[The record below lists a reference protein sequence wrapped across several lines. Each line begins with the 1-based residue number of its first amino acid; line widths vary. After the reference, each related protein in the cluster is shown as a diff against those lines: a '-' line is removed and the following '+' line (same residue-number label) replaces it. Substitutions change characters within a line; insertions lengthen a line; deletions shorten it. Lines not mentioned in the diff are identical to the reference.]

1 MHVATIGLDIA
12 KHVFQVHGAD
22 TAGKP
27 VLRQRLRRGQV
38 LAFFSG
44 LDRCVVGIEACA
56 TAHHWARE
64 LQAIGHEVRLV
75 PPSYVKAYVKR
86 NKNDAADAEAICEA
100 VARPTMRFVP
110 VKGREQQAVLMLH
123 RARSLV
129 IAQRRSL
136 GNAVRAHL
144 GEFGVIGPQGRAG
157 LRRLVEQALDPGA
170 VDLPDLAR
178 EVICELGR
186 QLAEAEAREAAI
198 EARILAWHR
207 ASAVSRRLATIP
219 GIGPITASA
228 IAATAPDPAQF
239 RSGRHFAAWIGL
251 VPRQHSTGGKERLG
265 RVSKRGD
272 GYLRRLL
279 VTGAQAVL
287 RWMRARPANRT
298 PWLTGMLARRPWN
311 VVATALA
318 NKAAR
323 IAWAVMARGEACRKG
338 SAAPA

>member
-22 TAGKP
+22 AAGKP

-38 LAFFSG
+38 LAFFGG

-64 LQAIGHEVRLV
+64 LQALGHEVRLV

-110 VKGREQQAVLMLH
+110 VKAREQQAVLMLH

-129 IAQRRSL
+129 VAQRRSL

-144 GEFGVIGPQGRAG
+144 AEFGIVGPQGRAG
-157 LRRLVEQALDPGA
+157 LRRLVEQALDPVA
-170 VDLPDLAR
+170 AELPDLAR
-178 EVICELGR
+178 EVIRELGL
-186 QLAEAEAREAAI
+186 QLAGAEAREAAI
-198 EARILAWHR
+198 EAKILAWHR
-207 ASAVSRRLATIP
+207 ASEASRRLATIP
-219 GIGPITASA
+219 GTGPITASA

-239 RSGRHFAAWIGL
+239 ASGRHFAAWIGL

-265 RVSKRGD
+265 PISKRGD

-287 RWMRARPANRT
+287 RWMRARAANRT
-298 PWLTGMLARRPWN
+298 PWLAGMLARRPWN

-318 NKAAR
+318 NKTAR
-323 IAWAVMARGEACRKG
+323 IAWAMMARGETYRKG
-338 SAAPA
+338 SVAPA

>member
-22 TAGKP
+22 AAGKP

-38 LAFFSG
+38 LAFFGG

-86 NKNDAADAEAICEA
+86 NKNDAADAEAIREA

-144 GEFGVIGPQGRAG
+144 AEFGIVGPQGRAG
-157 LRRLVEQALDPGA
+157 LRRLVEQALDPGSG
-170 VDLPDLAR
+170 DLPDLAR
-178 EVICELGR
+178 EVIRELGL
-186 QLAEAEAREAAI
+186 QLAETEAREAAI
-198 EARILAWHR
+198 EARILDWHR
-207 ASAVSRRLATIP
+207 ASEVSRRLATIP

-239 RSGRHFAAWIGL
+239 ASGRHFAAWIGL

-265 RVSKRGD
+265 PISKRGD
-272 GYLRRLL
+272 GYLRRLP

-287 RWMRARPANRT
+287 RWMQARPANRT
-298 PWLTGMLARRPWN
+298 PWLAAMLDRRPWN

-318 NKAAR
+318 NKTAR
-323 IAWAVMARGEACRKG
+323 IAWAVMARGETYRKG